1 MLEVTV
7 VVSPT
12 LEPILWR
19 QRAAR
24 FARPEGS
31 LPSVWPRHNAGL
43 NVVLSGRMPV
53 VTGSPWGNSRVLNS
67 KMLPPAVTG
76 QLAIHHCAVPGVDK
90 VGHARR
96 RCAFVNFD
104 LRLTDPKRI
113 QPGLIRPQWFNDPTK
128 EARSCSNC

>member
-1 MLEVTV
+1 MGKLESVE
-7 VVSPT
+7 
-12 LEPILWR
+12 LKD
-19 QRAAR
+19 AA
-24 FARPEGS
+24 AG
-31 LPSVWPRHNAGL
+31 RH
-43 NVVLSGRMPV
+43 
-53 VTGSPWGNSRVLNS
+53 
-67 KMLPPAVTG
+67 G

-128 EARSCSNC
+128 EARIVQQLLRTWQSLVPHLPHPGGNIDPSG